1 METMKDSF
9 LKLEMDDCEYWLLP
23 EKERENKCITFLIDA
38 IKSNSSS
45 SSSSKDMVV
54 TCGYLPLPNDQIYR
68 KIETDYGITLKHI
81 LILVKDKGDYIKYI
95 KKRGNDDQV
104 NQLLKDYEW
113 RENNKNLYDSI
124 LFN

>member
-1 METMKDSF
+1 MFNITILYGSSCIGKSSTMETMKDSF

-68 KIETDYGITLKHI
+68 KI
-81 LILVKDKGDYIKYI
+81 
-95 KKRGNDDQV
+95 
-104 NQLLKDYEW
+104 
-113 RENNKNLYDSI
+113 
-124 LFN
+124 